1 VDASEMRRDI
11 VDRGIERAEN
21 EMRPVLEPIAEQRRE
36 EEGVASDPAAG
47 RAGANSG
54 QMASDASVQT
64 GTTPFNMAQGEDL
77 PERAGIS
84 RREDKAREKQVDPD
98 AVRESEKEAELD
110 TTTEREPGEGK
121 PAA

>member
-1 VDASEMRRDI
+1 METNEMKQDI
-11 VDRGIERAEN
+11 IDRGIEKGEN
-21 EMRPVLEPIAEQRRE
+21 QMRPVLQSLSTQKPDQGAIA
-36 EEGVASDPAAG
+36 DPLAG
-47 RAGANSG
+47 RVGSNSG
-54 QMASDASVQT
+54 QMSSDASDQT
-64 GTTPFNMAQGEDL
+64 GTTPFARGTGEDL

-84 RREDKAREKQVDPD
+84 RKEQDAHERQVDPE

>member
-11 VDRGIERAEN
+11 VDRGIEKAEN
-21 EMRPVLEPIAEQRRE
+21 EMKPVLQPLSEQRRD
-36 EEGVASDPAAG
+36 EGMASDPAAG

-54 QMASDASVQT
+54 QMAPDASDQT

-84 RREDKAREKQVDPD
+84 GREKATRERQVDPE
-98 AVRESEKEAELD
+98 AVKESFKEAELD
-110 TTTEREPGEGK
+110 PTTEQEPGEGK

>member
-1 VDASEMRRDI
+1 MDASEMRQDI
-11 VDRGIERAEN
+11 VDRGIEKAEN
-21 EMRPVLEPIAEQRRE
+21 EMRPVLHPLSERKPEP
-36 EEGVASDPAAG
+36 GMASDPAAG

-54 QMASDASVQT
+54 QMASDASDQT

-84 RREDKAREKQVDPD
+84 RRENAARERKVDPE
-98 AVRESEKEAELD
+98 AVKESFKEAELD
-110 TTTEREPGEGK
+110 PTTEPEPGEGK